1 MRPELDAMT
10 SVARDYAVLQHGTQ
24 LYDGRPYE
32 YHLAAVVNVLERF
45 GHTGPE
51 FRAAAWLH
59 DVVEDT
65 GVAIEDIVASFG
77 PRVGELVWAVT
88 SEPGRN
94 RKERNAATY
103 PKTRATEGG
112 VTLKLA
118 DRIAN
123 VEHSLKGD
131 GRLLGMYKKEH
142 TAFKEALYVVGE
154 SEDMWVYL
162 DGMLD

>member
-1 MRPELDAMT
+1 MT
-10 SVARDYAVLQHGTQ
+10 SIARDYAVLQHGSQ
-24 LYDGRPYE
+24 LYDGRPYD
-32 YHLAAVVNVLERF
+32 YHLAAVVAVLVRF
-45 GHTGPE
+45 GHTEPE

-65 GVAIEDIVASFG
+65 GVSIEDIVASFG
-77 PRVGELVWAVT
+77 PRVGELVWAVS
-88 SEPGRN
+88 SEPGKN

-103 PKTRATEGG
+103 PKTRATKGG

-123 VEHSLKGD
+123 VEHSLHGD

-142 TAFKEALYVVGE
+142 PVFREALYEKGVA
-154 SEDMWVYL
+154 DKMWVHL
-162 DGMLD
+162 DELLA